1 MARDP
6 LFWIA
11 TTVRSLVKRVDELN
25 AMLVKAGPPGVLLA
39 EALFV
44 FDPNA
49 PEFVPKQ
56 CKPED
61 VPSIPPGVH
70 VRADP
75 PLVFHSALEHAE
87 AVLQELLEQDA
98 ANNDAARSKI
108 LSAEVFDS
116 EDAPSPDNFIL
127 EKAEVCEE
135 LVCEVLSAKILS
147 ARFLSVDFK
156 STMTTVATQAF
167 KPLQEELLEKLRGI
181 REELEELEHMKVET
195 REDVDE
201 EWIPND
207 DDIDED
213 AYEDKDD
220 DDYFDE
226 AEYAEHGKTEEKGPK
241 DDDVFGIEEMCDDDI
256 DEDAYEDKDEDHSD
270 SDSLFDE
277 GEYAMIKSIMH
288 DRGVFDDAR
297 RADEDWLD
305 EQYEKIKTELKSSP
319 KQSHPD

>member
-11 TTVRSLVKRVDELN
+11 TTVRGLVKRVDELN
-25 AMLVKAGPPGVLLA
+25 AMLVKVDPPGVHLA

-98 ANNDAARSKI
+98 ANKDAARSKI
-108 LSAEVFDS
+108 FSAEVFDS

-167 KPLQEELLEKLRGI
+167 KPLQEELLEELRGI

-213 AYEDKDD
+213 AYEDKD
-220 DDYFDE
+220 
-226 AEYAEHGKTEEKGPK
+226 
-241 DDDVFGIEEMCDDDI
+241 DDDI

>member
-6 LFWIA
+6 SRWLCA
-11 TTVRSLVKRVDELN
+11 ELRVLRKRVSDMENANRRRILRLDEL
-25 AMLVKAGPPGVLLA
+25 LLILPFA
-39 EALFV
+39 
-44 FDPNA
+44 
-49 PEFVPKQ
+49 
-56 CKPED
+56 
-61 VPSIPPGVH
+61 SIP
-70 VRADP
+70 ADNS
-75 PLVFHSALEHAE
+75 PLIP
-87 AVLQELLEQDA
+87 DA
-98 ANNDAARSKI
+98 AEFAPATMTDCNFALLLIDFYFDDNDVDDDGEQYKYDDVDIRAVVDLPAASVVPHDAHHTSVDAAFHDASSKNTKQVHFHDDT
-108 LSAEVFDS
+108 AETVPPTQFPAEYSDDVQSFNNFLQFDT
-116 EDAPSPDNFIL
+116 D
-127 EKAEVCEE
+127 
-135 LVCEVLSAKILS
+135 
-147 ARFLSVDFK
+147 DFK

-167 KPLQEELLEKLRGI
+167 KPLQEELLEELRGF

-213 AYEDKDD
+213 AYEDKD
-220 DDYFDE
+220 
-226 AEYAEHGKTEEKGPK
+226 
-241 DDDVFGIEEMCDDDI
+241 DDDI

-297 RADEDWLD
+297 RADKDWLD

>member
-11 TTVRSLVKRVDELN
+11 TTVRGLVKRVDELN
-25 AMLVKAGPPGVLLA
+25 AMLVKVDPPGVHLA

-87 AVLQELLEQDA
+87 AVLQELLEKDA
-98 ANNDAARSKI
+98 ANTDAARSKI

-116 EDAPSPDNFIL
+116 EDAANNLLQFDTD
-127 EKAEVCEE
+127 
-135 LVCEVLSAKILS
+135 
-147 ARFLSVDFK
+147 DFK

-167 KPLQEELLEKLRGI
+167 KPLQEELLEELRGF

-220 DDYFDE
+220 DN
-226 AEYAEHGKTEEKGPK
+226 
-241 DDDVFGIEEMCDDDI
+241 I

-288 DRGVFDDAR
+288 DRGVFEDAR

-305 EQYEKIKTELKSSP
+305 EQYEKIKTDVQVSATCEASLGLFFDSFWETL
-319 KQSHPD
+319 